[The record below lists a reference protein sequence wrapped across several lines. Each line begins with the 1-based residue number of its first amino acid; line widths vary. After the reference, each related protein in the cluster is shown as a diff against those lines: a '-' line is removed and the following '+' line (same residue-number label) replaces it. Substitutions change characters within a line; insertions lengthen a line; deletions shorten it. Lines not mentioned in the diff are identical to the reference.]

1 MIVFTKMAD
10 MQKAVQA
17 LLECDEIEVLR
28 VKDRFGNPTSGGWRD
43 VMINFKLKG
52 DPTHHICEV
61 QLVLE
66 KLLVVRTQLG
76 GHKEYA
82 VLRSAVELQEV
93 NAASIEAAE
102 AAAAEAASHGEF

>member
-1 MIVFTKMAD
+1 
-10 MQKAVQA
+10 
-17 LLECDEIEVLR
+17 
-28 VKDRFGNPTSGGWRD
+28 
-43 VMINFKLKG
+43 MINFKLKG

-82 VLRSAVELQEV
+82 VLRSAVELLEV
-93 NAASIEAAE
+93 NAAAAE
-102 AAAAEAASHGEF
+102 AAAAEAEAEAASHGEY

>member
-93 NAASIEAAE
+93 NAAGAE
-102 AAAAEAASHGEF
+102 AAASEAASRGEY